1 MTTSHT
7 THAAHTARRASP
19 PSAHGELLLDIQRL
33 NVFFK
38 GTRGEQQAV
47 RDLDLQLRRGETLA
61 LVGESGCGKSTT
73 ALAILRLLAPSARLD
88 GRIDFNGRN
97 VLSLTP
103 PELRNLRGKN
113 ISMIFQEPM
122 TSLNPVYTIGEQI
135 VETLR
140 QHESLSARE
149 ARVRAIELLELV
161 RLPQAA
167 RRIDDYPH
175 HLSGGQRQR
184 IMIAMAVACKPQ
196 LLIADEPTTALDVT
210 IQAQIL
216 ELLDNLRREL
226 SMSLL
231 LITHDLGVVS
241 QWADRVAVMHGG
253 RKVEEAETA
262 RLFAQPQHAY
272 TRGLLGASLH
282 AGKDLHYRDGP
293 LPEIRTHRETAGGD
307 PVFTLFRP
315 ESVFAS
321 ASGVSATPAAGEA
334 STAAA
339 SAAAAAGHPLLSVR
353 ELVTEYSGRHGHV
366 RAVDQVSFDIAQGE
380 TVGLVGESGC
390 GKSTLSRTLLRLLQ
404 PTSGRILLDGTDLA
418 QLSPRALK
426 PWRPR
431 IQMVF
436 QDPYASLNPR
446 RTVHD
451 ILESVLVVHGH
462 GNRQARQAA
471 ITSIL
476 DRVGLPSDSA
486 QRYPHEFSGG
496 QRQRIGIA
504 RALILKPSL
513 LILDEPVSALD
524 VSIQAQILNL
534 LVELKQAFQLSY
546 LFISHDLAVVRYI
559 ADRALVMNGGRI
571 VESGR
576 VQDVWSRPQHA
587 YTQQLIA
594 AVPAAREGF
603 SADSP
608 SPLGQAPVQA
618 ASPHLLRAA

>member
-1 MTTSHT
+1 M
-7 THAAHTARRASP
+7 P
-19 PSAHGELLLDIQRL
+19 EQRVL
-33 NVFFK
+33 SVADLTIRFANSERTVD
-38 GTRGEQQAV
+38 AV
-47 RDLDLQLRRGETLA
+47 RNLSFHVDRGETVA
-61 LVGESGCGKSTT
+61 IVGESGSGKSVTSL
-73 ALAILRLLAPSARLD
+73 ALMRLVEHGGGKIVNGQVALRRRNGQVLDLARAGNATMRS
-88 GRIDFNGRN
+88 
-97 VLSLTP
+97 V
-103 PELRNLRGKN
+103 RGADVA
-113 ISMIFQEPM
+113 MIFQEPM

-293 LPEIRTHRETAGGD
+293 LPEIRTHRETASAD

-321 ASGVSATPAAGEA
+321 ASGVSAPPAAAE
-334 STAAA
+334 
-339 SAAAAAGHPLLSVR
+339 HPLLSVR

-404 PTSGRILLDGTDLA
+404 PTSGQILLDGTDLA
-418 QLSPRALK
+418 QLSPRALQ

-471 ITSIL
+471 ITAIL

-594 AVPAAREGF
+594 AVPAAREGS
-603 SADSP
+603 SADSR